1 MAVDEVRQKCFVEV
15 SEEGTEA
22 AAVTSVGVRLT
33 SVMPE
38 DRPVVMNVN
47 RPFVFAIV
55 DSETADILF
64 AGKIGTIEK

>member
-1 MAVDEVRQKCFVEV
+1 MEPPGGSMGSTNSSLSMAQ
-15 SEEGTEA
+15 SI
-22 AAVTSVGVRLT
+22 GVRFT